1 MGWRTPWLPLFL
13 EMSWTIFLCCTPANP
28 QFSIVPQKT
37 YHYPHLSSY
46 MLCGLRMYEETAT
59 LPILKHASYIDKIS
73 GVRNRGLSASP
84 VSVGQGP
91 GSEFGIDTSVLL
103 ASQPHHTASHL
114 PHSHGT
120 ALTVPR
126 TLFLPRIT
134 VKSVVPTGM
143 LLRGKD
149 TIIIPQQQA

>member
-1 MGWRTPWLPLFL
+1 
-13 EMSWTIFLCCTPANP
+13 
-28 QFSIVPQKT
+28 
-37 YHYPHLSSY
+37 